1 MVNSIKTFG
10 LNVHMQEGFDED
22 DIHSKS
28 RNLTKESRLVV
39 DLVST
44 LSGPF
49 AFENIATP
57 SDFDE

>member
-1 MVNSIKTFG
+1 
-10 LNVHMQEGFDED
+10 MQEGFDED
-22 DIHSKS
+22 NIHSES
-28 RNLTKESRLVV
+28 GNLTKESRLVV

>member
-1 MVNSIKTFG
+1 
-10 LNVHMQEGFDED
+10 MQEGFDED
-22 DIHSKS
+22 DIHSELG
-28 RNLTKESRLVV
+28 NLTEESRLIV